1 MIHGTESS
9 RERPRLLLV
18 GDAVAPTGFARVMH
32 NIIEP
37 LKCYYEIHHLG
48 TNYQGDPHGNDWK
61 IYPAAAG
68 GDLMGVRRLKPL
80 VSTLRPK
87 LVFLLNDI
95 WVQGDYMEQ
104 LREFQPD
111 LKVVMYCPL
120 DMGPID
126 PRFVERLSGVDRFV
140 TYTRFAKAQVESAVA
155 EVKRRKSDFV
165 FPDVEVIPHGVDTQV
180 FHPLEDKD
188 PRASRSRAIHAIL
201 GNDPRA
207 KDAFIALNANRN
219 QPRKRIDITLK
230 GFALFAKNKPRNV
243 LLYLHMGIEDAGWD
257 VLRLSE
263 RYGLGNRL
271 LLSSPHRQLPC
282 IPVDK
287 LNITYNAAAVG
298 LNTSIGEG
306 WGLANFEHA
315 ATRAAQIVPRH
326 SAFTELWEGSG
337 VLVDPVASL
346 TIEKILWE
354 GHLVS
359 PEGVAEALE
368 RLYEDPVLLEELS
381 AAAYRNATRPEYQW
395 TAIARR
401 WDAVFREALGREPE
415 PAFHVRNG
423 KRVAKSPLEHF
434 PTMGAMR
441 SPAAEV
447 GLPVP

>member
-1 MIHGTESS
+1 MRNGIESP

-37 LKCYYEIHHLG
+37 LKRDYEIHHLG
-48 TNYQGDPHGNDWK
+48 ISYQGDPHGNDWK
-61 IYPAAAG
+61 IYPAMTG

-111 LKVVMYCPL
+111 VKVVMYCPV

-126 PRFVERLSGVDRFV
+126 AQFVERLSGVDRFV
-140 TYTRFAKAQVESAVA
+140 TYTRFAKAQIESAVA
-155 EVKRRKSDFV
+155 GMRRRKPDFV
-165 FPDVEVIPHGVDTQV
+165 FPEVEVIPHGVDTQI
-180 FHPLEDKD
+180 FHPLDDKD
-188 PRASRSRAIHAIL
+188 PRGSRSRAVHTIL
-201 GNDPRA
+201 GNDPRGQ
-207 KDAFIALNANRN
+207 DAFVVLNANRN
-219 QPRKRIDITLK
+219 QPRKRIDVTIK
-230 GFALFAKNKPRNV
+230 GFSLFAKNKPQNV

-257 VLRLSE
+257 VLRLSD
-263 RYGLGNRL
+263 RYGVGDRL
-271 LLSSPHRQLPC
+271 VLSTPQRQLPC

-298 LNTSIGEG
+298 LNTSLGEG

-337 VLVDPVASL
+337 VLVEPVASL
-346 TIEKILWE
+346 TVEKILWE

-359 PEGVAEALE
+359 PEGIAEALE
-368 RLYEDPVLLEELS
+368 SLYQDPALLEDLS
-381 AAAYRNATRPEYQW
+381 QAAYRNATRPEYRWATISRQ
-395 TAIARR
+395 
-401 WDAVFREALGREPE
+401 WDALFCESLGVEPRPDLEAL
-415 PAFHVRNG
+415 
-423 KRVAKSPLEHF
+423 
-434 PTMGAMR
+434 TMR
-441 SPAAEV
+441 KAA
-447 GLPVP
+447 